1 MDRRLIKGGI
11 YWKNV
16 KKGKDESSPMI
27 YEIDFSSM
35 ENKMKSDLGRFS
47 SLIKDIKF
55 GKLTPETF
63 QNILIHHYGKE

>member
-1 MDRRLIKGGI
+1 
-11 YWKNV
+11 
-16 KKGKDESSPMI
+16 MI

-35 ENKMKSDLGRFS
+35 ENKMKADLGRFS